1 MVSRQFSRRTY
12 MAEKVRIRYKHQIKD
27 DVELEVVGWI
37 SEVTEDTTFVTRIDG
52 YPIDILTVN
61 IVSQEVLL

>member
-1 MVSRQFSRRTY
+1 MG
-12 MAEKVRIRYKHQIKD
+12 EKVRIKYKHPIKD
-27 DVELEVVGWI
+27 DVELDVVGWI

>member
-1 MVSRQFSRRTY
+1 MG
-12 MAEKVRIRYKHQIKD
+12 EKVRIRYKHQIKD

>member
-1 MVSRQFSRRTY
+1 

-27 DVELEVVGWI
+27 DVELEVVVWI

>member
-1 MVSRQFSRRTY
+1 

>member
-1 MVSRQFSRRTY
+1 

-37 SEVTEDTTFVTRIDG
+37 SEGTEDTTFVTRIDG